1 MCLRLTHKS
10 THNLFNLVSVGSG
23 VTWEKEEDEA
33 LARSWVAAS
42 EDSITGT
49 GQKASKFWGRVFEIY
64 VGLIPD
70 GKERTSTACTARWGT
85 MNQEV
90 AKFCGLFAQVTS
102 VPKSGWTEDK
112 YIEEAMELFKLEG
125 KGKRLGK
132 EFIFEGCWHILKEAP
147 KWKGGCGY
155 VRDHSI
161 LKLNDLRYELQPIGS
176 KAAQE

>member
-1 MCLRLTHKS
+1 MG
-10 THNLFNLVSVGSG
+10 LV

-33 LARSWVAAS
+33 LAQSWVAAS

-85 MNQEV
+85 INQDV
-90 AKFCGLFAQVTS
+90 TKFCGLFAQVTS

-125 KGKRLGK
+125 KGERLGK
-132 EFIFEGCWHILKEAP
+132 EFIFEGCWHFLKGSPEVEGWLRLCSGSFKIEA
-147 KWKGGCGY
+147 
-155 VRDHSI
+155 
-161 LKLNDLRYELQPIGS
+161 
-176 KAAQE
+176 